1 MKKQT
6 ASKKVM
12 VIAMASVMGFSCLVG
27 CNGAK
32 KEQPVTSIQ
41 SQQVTPDS
49 KNKAEEHTTSGNA
62 QKADDK
68 KSATDSKT
76 TSGSKST
83 TGSKTTSGSKS
94 TTDSKN
100 SKDNKKGEKPA
111 NNSNTAKSGK
121 TTTESKK

>member
-32 KEQPVTSIQ
+32 KELPVTSIQ

-49 KNKAEEHTTSGNA
+49 KNKAEESTESGNA
-62 QKADDK
+62 KKADDK
-68 KSATDSKT
+68 
-76 TSGSKST
+76 KST

-121 TTTESKK
+121 TTTGSKK

>member
-32 KEQPVTSIQ
+32 KEQPASSVQ

-49 KNKAEEHTTSGNA
+49 KTKAEESAVIGNA
-62 QKADDK
+62 KKADDK
-68 KSATDSKT
+68 KSAT
-76 TSGSKST
+76 
-83 TGSKTTSGSKS
+83 GSKTTSDSKS
-94 TTDSKN
+94 TTKNKSAADGKN
-100 SKDNKKGEKPA
+100 SKDNKKGGKPA
-111 NNSNTAKSGK
+111 NNSDTAKSGK
-121 TTTESKK
+121 TTTDSKKK

>member
-32 KEQPVTSIQ
+32 KEQPATSIQ
-41 SQQVTPDS
+41 SQQVTSDS
-49 KNKAEEHTTSGNA
+49 KTKAEESTESGNA
-62 QKADDK
+62 KKADDK
-68 KSATDSKT
+68 KSATDSK
-76 TSGSKST
+76 
-83 TGSKTTSGSKS
+83 
-94 TTDSKN
+94 N
-100 SKDNKKGEKPA
+100 SKDNKKGGKPA